1 MVIFKR
7 DTMTLFSTNC
17 QLNFKPINI
26 PPFMTDLELGLDTKH
41 IFWLLRGANEEK
53 MTAGLEI
60 QVNSVKDSFQINHFP
75 LIAPSKQ

>member
-1 MVIFKR
+1 
-7 DTMTLFSTNC
+7 
-17 QLNFKPINI
+17 
-26 PPFMTDLELGLDTKH
+26 MTDLEPGLDTKH

-75 LIAPSKQ
+75 LITPSKQ